1 SYGSPTVLPPD
12 LFISTLS
19 VSSSGKRGSPLNI
32 SDTVTNKAGTSTAGS
47 STTKFY
53 LSTTVTLGLGATL
66 LGSRAV
72 PSLSSG
78 ASNSGTT
85 KVTIPTTIAVGNYFL
100 IAVADANSN
109 VAESD
114 E

>member
-1 SYGSPTVLPPD
+1 M
-12 LFISTLS
+12 
-19 VSSSGKRGSPLNI
+19 KRGSPLTI
-32 SDTVTNKAGTSTAGS
+32 SDTVTNKAGTSTAGA
-47 STTKFY
+47 STTNFY
-53 LSTTVTLGLGATL
+53 LLTTSTFGSGATL

-72 PSLSSG
+72 PSLGAG
-78 ASNSGTT
+78 ASNSGST

-114 E
+114 ETNNTTSIAIAIKN